1 MHSFLSPRSSLHFL
15 CTSNYSIIL
24 KNPGKFVIKLIIIT
38 AKRLNKWRTKSSQE
52 FHWENLSC
60 SLTSGRLKICIMIQ
74 TSGLSSSPNISSM
87 TGDMRK
93 VMVTMVAA
101 SRMKVR
107 VVPVTTRL
115 VVLSCRSLWQ
125 CKVRSRGEWGLGKHQ
140 STLLLCRTES
150 LFWLF
155 PGWTQYVL
163 PPSIPFYSSQKTVR
177 KQKLLP
183 TFRGYGF
190 VISCLSTYCVLCN
203 CVKSD
208 DDPCNQPINWSSQG
222 RTMQPTFRPHW
233 ADRCRHL

>member
-52 FHWENLSC
+52 FHWEKLSC
-60 SLTSGRLKICIMIQ
+60 SLTCWRLKTCGMIQ
-74 TSGLSSSPNISSM
+74 ASGLSSSPNISSM

-125 CKVRSRGEWGLGKHQ
+125 CKVRSWGEWGLGKHQ

-150 LFWLF
+150 LLWLF
-155 PGWTQYVL
+155 PRWIQQFSMYSL
-163 PPSIPFYSSQKTVR
+163 PPFYSSQK
-177 KQKLLP
+177 L
-183 TFRGYGF
+183 YENN
-190 VISCLSTYCVLCN
+190 SSWHLSGVMVL
-203 CVKSD
+203 
-208 DDPCNQPINWSSQG
+208 
-222 RTMQPTFRPHW
+222 
-233 ADRCRHL
+233 

>member
-1 MHSFLSPRSSLHFL
+1 MHSFCLRGALHFL
-15 CTSNYSIIL
+15 CTSNYSILL
-24 KNPGKFVIKLIIIT
+24 KNPGKSVIKLIIIT
-38 AKRLNKWRTKSSQE
+38 AKRLYKWRTKSSQE

-125 CKVRSRGEWGLGKHQ
+125 CKVRSWGEWGLGKHQ

-150 LFWLF
+150 LLWLF
-155 PGWTQYVL
+155 PRWIQQFSMYSL
-163 PPSIPFYSSQKTVR
+163 PPFYSSQK
-177 KQKLLP
+177 L
-183 TFRGYGF
+183 YENN
-190 VISCLSTYCVLCN
+190 SSWHLSGVMVL
-203 CVKSD
+203 
-208 DDPCNQPINWSSQG
+208 
-222 RTMQPTFRPHW
+222 
-233 ADRCRHL
+233 